1 MSMSHELDARRI
13 TLPSLTIK
21 TIVVHTVTYF
31 VAGIL
36 AYTINDYRTTY
47 SQPPLSYLMRP
58 TTDRLVMAGTLFQ
71 PIRGVIFALAFYP
84 LRSVLFATPRGWLT
98 LWWLLLALGV
108 FSTFGPAF
116 GSVEGLIYTTIPVRS
131 QLLGL
136 WEVVLQSFVFSFILF
151 RWVDQPN
158 KRWLS
163 WTLGAAFCIVLL
175 LPVLGLLTTKR

>member
-1 MSMSHELDARRI
+1 MSMSPELDARRI

-58 TTDRLVMAGTLFQ
+58 TTDRLVMAGPLFQ

-84 LRSVLFATPRGWLT
+84 LRSILFATPRGWLT
-98 LWWLLLALGV
+98 LWWLLLALAGTGRDLVGV
-108 FSTFGPAF
+108 ATGP
-116 GSVEGLIYTTIPVRS
+116 GSGL
-131 QLLGL
+131 
-136 WEVVLQSFVFSFILF
+136 VLAVAAIAMLAPLAAYPLA
-151 RWVDQPN
+151 RW
-158 KRWLS
+158 R
-163 WTLGAAFCIVLL
+163 
-175 LPVLGLLTTKR
+175 

>member
-13 TLPSLTIK
+13 TLPGLTIK

-58 TTDRLVMAGTLFQ
+58 TTDRLVMAGPLFQ

-84 LRSVLFATPRGWLT
+84 LRSILFATPRGWLT

-108 FSTFGPAF
+108 LSTFGPAF

-136 WEVVLQSFVFSFILF
+136 WEVLLQSFLFSFILF

-158 KRWLS
+158 KRWWN

-175 LPVLGLLTTKR
+175 LPVLGLLTPKR